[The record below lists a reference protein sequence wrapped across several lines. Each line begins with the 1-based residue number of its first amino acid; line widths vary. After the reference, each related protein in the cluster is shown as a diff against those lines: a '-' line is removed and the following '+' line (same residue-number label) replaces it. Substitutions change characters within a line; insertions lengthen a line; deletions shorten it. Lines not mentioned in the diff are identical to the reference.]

1 MQCEMCGSE
10 ERLFKTDIE
19 GTLLNVCK
27 ACSKFGKIINPVK
40 EPIEEKRRKKIEIT
54 ETEPEEE
61 IIKMVVNNFQEKIRK
76 AREKLGLNQEDFA
89 KKIKEKESIVHKLET
104 GEFKPSIDT
113 AKKLEKILHIKL
125 IEEYKEEGKT
135 TNIKTEEL
143 TIGDLIKIKKK

>member
-27 ACSKFGKIINPVK
+27 ACSKFGKIISAVK
-40 EPIEEKRRKKIEIT
+40 EPIEEKREKKIEMI

-61 IIKMVVNNFQEKIRK
+61 IIEMVVSNFQEKIRK

-113 AKKLEKILHIKL
+113 AKKLEKVLHIKL

-143 TIGDLIKIKKK
+143 TIGDLIKIKKR